1 MHINPNFLKN
11 LEELCLKQQ
20 NYQNYQNYN
29 SRFHRNHRNFE
40 SFGYCED
47 LKDIHHENTSYKR
60 YDLSNIHNDNDLKM
74 CLGLEFLDMDLSMF
88 TMSNKKR
95 GIAHYLDV
103 DNEDSQ
109 LMPFMMKK
117 NKDISKE
124 EIIKTIGYKM
134 MNFERTIRI
143 LDHVISEIFMA
154 QNILNY
160 KPLVDEWLS
169 FSKKHNVTIASE
181 IAPVFE
187 FIEKDKD
194 SFKIYQQLMTD
205 FNDISNQSKDFMKK
219 SHSLMQYVYNNNPH
233 NGFESFVN
241 QSDGMN
247 SNNNQITSQKHALD
261 NEIINEIDQLQ
272 EKVFLLMKKI
282 KKAIGSV
289 KKDEFNEVE
298 IRKNNKVLVTA
309 IHSAYK
315 KLKDKIALPVSK
327 AKLFSE
333 DVNLLT
339 PNKIY
344 DEQAIETVLEKIIKD
359 VMLIAENISYQN
371 IHYKKVV
378 IFEDNSIAVLV
389 DGQDSFEIFVDI
401 NESKNLVKLSLV
413 GYLKNIL
420 RKNPTIAKVISNA
433 FESNINKINES
444 ADRYY
449 DRPLQFNKIMV
460 SIDTYFKN
468 ENILKSLKFDFIDA
482 CKKLSSFEKIDD
494 KMNKLIRE
502 HKIKKY
508 AESIVSVKYKHLYND
523 QSYKLFK
530 ELYDLGIDLKIVQE
544 LIGKK
549 LAVAETET
557 MFNDNIKSLINSFND
572 FDIESIKIKA
582 VSNKVKVISDV
593 DNILIM
599 EIENFEQSKKLGSGS
614 WCISRNKTYFEQYT
628 EKGAKQY
635 FIYDFNQTS
644 KSVKSLMGVT
654 LTKINTVKAA
664 HNKSDSQIKDRKII
678 DYLIEKVA
686 ESKQSDATDVTA
698 IRKPRK
704 KKETKAVDITNLI
717 IGF

>member
-1 MHINPNFLKN
+1 
-11 LEELCLKQQ
+11 
-20 NYQNYQNYN
+20 
-29 SRFHRNHRNFE
+29 
-40 SFGYCED
+40 
-47 LKDIHHENTSYKR
+47 
-60 YDLSNIHNDNDLKM
+60 
-74 CLGLEFLDMDLSMF
+74 
-88 TMSNKKR
+88 
-95 GIAHYLDV
+95 
-103 DNEDSQ
+103 
-109 LMPFMMKK
+109 
-117 NKDISKE
+117 
-124 EIIKTIGYKM
+124 
-134 MNFERTIRI
+134 
-143 LDHVISEIFMA
+143 
-154 QNILNY
+154 
-160 KPLVDEWLS
+160 
-169 FSKKHNVTIASE
+169 
-181 IAPVFE
+181 
-187 FIEKDKD
+187 
-194 SFKIYQQLMTD
+194 
-205 FNDISNQSKDFMKK
+205 
-219 SHSLMQYVYNNNPH
+219 
-233 NGFESFVN
+233 
-241 QSDGMN
+241 
-247 SNNNQITSQKHALD
+247 
-261 NEIINEIDQLQ
+261 
-272 EKVFLLMKKI
+272 
-282 KKAIGSV
+282 
-289 KKDEFNEVE
+289 
-298 IRKNNKVLVTA
+298 
-309 IHSAYK
+309 
-315 KLKDKIALPVSK
+315 
-327 AKLFSE
+327 
-333 DVNLLT
+333 
-339 PNKIY
+339 
-344 DEQAIETVLEKIIKD
+344 
-359 VMLIAENISYQN
+359 
-371 IHYKKVV
+371 
-378 IFEDNSIAVLV
+378 
-389 DGQDSFEIFVDI
+389 
-401 NESKNLVKLSLV
+401 
-413 GYLKNIL
+413 
-420 RKNPTIAKVISNA
+420 
-433 FESNINKINES
+433 
-444 ADRYY
+444 
-449 DRPLQFNKIMV
+449 MV

>member
-1 MHINPNFLKN
+1 MHINHNFLKN
-11 LEELCLKQQ
+11 LEELCLKKQG
-20 NYQNYQNYN
+20 YQNYN
-29 SRFHRNHRNFE
+29 SRFHRDFE

-47 LKDIHHENTSYKR
+47 LKDDYHKNTLYKR
-60 YDLSNIHNDNDLKM
+60 YDLSNIHNDNDFKM

-88 TMSNKKR
+88 TIFNKKR
-95 GIAHYLDV
+95 GITHYMDL
-103 DNEDSQ
+103 DNENSHF
-109 LMPFMMKK
+109 MPFVMKK
-117 NKDISKE
+117 NKDLSKE

-134 MNFERTIRI
+134 MNFERSIRI
-143 LDHVISEIFMA
+143 VDHVINEIFMTR
-154 QNILNY
+154 NILNY

-181 IAPVFE
+181 MAPVFE

-194 SFKIYQQLMTD
+194 SLKIYQQLMTE
-205 FNDISNQSKDFMKK
+205 FSDISKQSKDFMKK
-219 SHSLMQYVYNNNPH
+219 SHSIMQDIYDNNPH
-233 NGFESFVN
+233 HGFERFVN
-241 QSDGMN
+241 PHYGMN
-247 SNNNQITSQKHALD
+247 SNDNQITSQKHAVD
-261 NEIINEIDQLQ
+261 KEIINEIDKHQ
-272 EKVFLLMKKI
+272 EKIFLLMKNI

-289 KKDEFNEVE
+289 KKDDFDAVE
-298 IRKNNKVLVTA
+298 IRNNNKVLVTA

-344 DEQAIETVLEKIIKD
+344 DEHAIETFLEKRIKD
-359 VMLIAENISYQN
+359 VMLITGNISYQN

-389 DGQDSFEIFVDI
+389 AGQEIFEVFVDI
-401 NESKNLVKLSLV
+401 NESKNLVRLSLV

-433 FESNINKINES
+433 FESNINKINDS
-444 ADRYY
+444 AEKYY

-460 SIDTYFKN
+460 TIDTYFKN

-482 CKKLSSFEKIDD
+482 CKKLDSFEKIDD
-494 KMNKLIRE
+494 KMHKLIRE

-508 AESIVSVKYKHLYND
+508 AESIVSSKYKHLYNA

-530 ELYDLGIDLKIVQE
+530 DLYDLGIDLKIVQE
-544 LIGKK
+544 MIGKK
-549 LAVAETET
+549 LAAVETET

-582 VSNKVKVISDV
+582 ASNKVKVISDV

-664 HNKSDSQIKDRKII
+664 HNKSDSQLKDKKMI
-678 DYLIEKVA
+678 DYLIEKVT
-686 ESKQSDATDVTA
+686 ELKQSDEQKVTTVK
-698 IRKPRK
+698 KPRT
-704 KKETKAVDITNLI
+704 KKETKKLDITNLI